1 MPSKTFFMDF
11 FMRNFKKITIG
22 WMLLLFVFWLVP
34 RVCSF
39 GDSLLV
45 DYALVTIFYI
55 ALFVIAIISFSII
68 VLIEVISTKKYKW
81 LGKLFVVL
89 VVPVM
94 LLAVTGL
101 YRFWMDCWGDPM
113 CFLDAQEA
121 KQNGVF
127 YAEYNVS
134 PSVVCIN
141 DTVDIHFGDAVGQ
154 YYREKDKSRFF
165 DFPRYNKSDRRC
177 IMLNCSVNNASL
189 IYTDLFWH
197 VNNEIYVN
205 GPMSY
210 GKGKQFVKIPLERIS
225 SSDTIYIGLR
235 KCNTSEIIDTICLVK
250 QI

>member
-1 MPSKTFFMDF
+1 MFLIIYFYFSLPRPSATPSRRRGIIFSFLFTEQKISGFLPSKTFFMDF

-127 YAEYNVS
+127 YA
-134 PSVVCIN
+134 
-141 DTVDIHFGDAVGQ
+141 
-154 YYREKDKSRFF
+154 
-165 DFPRYNKSDRRC
+165 
-177 IMLNCSVNNASL
+177 
-189 IYTDLFWH
+189 
-197 VNNEIYVN
+197 
-205 GPMSY
+205 
-210 GKGKQFVKIPLERIS
+210 
-225 SSDTIYIGLR
+225 
-235 KCNTSEIIDTICLVK
+235 
-250 QI
+250 